1 MKRVIALILALV
13 LFLLARILAVL
24 GVTTLGDILA
34 QALLLFLCTI
44 LFGMELKA
52 WKKVFAILP
61 FILCLWAVIPAA
73 MDLFHGP
80 ETITL
85 SLPQVT
91 RYPSLGLF
99 LGGDTLVTGYDGS
112 GTKLEL
118 SCTGDVPNPYPYT
131 ETLTVTYYPYTKEI
145 IK

>member
-1 MKRVIALILALV
+1 MKQLILLVPALV

-24 GVTTLGDILA
+24 GVTTLGDNLA
-34 QALLLFLCTI
+34 QALLLFVCALV
-44 LFGMELKA
+44 FGMELKT

-61 FILCLWAVIPAA
+61 LLLGLWTVIPAA
-73 MDLFHGP
+73 MDLSHGP

-99 LGGDTLVTGYDGS
+99 LGGDTIVTGYDGN

-118 SCTGDVPNPYPYT
+118 SCVGDVPNPHPYT

>member
-1 MKRVIALILALV
+1 MKRTIALILALV
-13 LFLLARILAVL
+13 LFLLARIGAVL
-24 GVTTLGDILA
+24 GVTTLGNNFA
-34 QALLLFLCTI
+34 QALLLFVCTI

-61 FILCLWAVIPAA
+61 LLLGLWTVIPAA
-73 MDLFHGP
+73 MDVFHGP
-80 ETITL
+80 ETIIL

-131 ETLTVTYYPYTKEI
+131 ETLTVTYYPYTKEL

>member
-1 MKRVIALILALV
+1 MKRAIVLILALV

-24 GVTTLGDILA
+24 GVTTLGDNLA

-61 FILCLWAVIPAA
+61 LILCLWTVIPAA
-73 MDLFHGP
+73 MDVFHGP

-118 SCTGDVPNPYPYT
+118 TGIGDVPNPYPYT

>member
-1 MKRVIALILALV
+1 MKRVIALILVLV

-24 GVTTLGDILA
+24 GVTTLGDNFA

-44 LFGMELKA
+44 LFGRELKA

-61 FILCLWAVIPAA
+61 LILCLWAVIPAA
-73 MDLFHGP
+73 MDVFHGP
-80 ETITL
+80 ETTTL

-112 GTKLEL
+112 ETILEL
-118 SCTGDVPNPYPYT
+118 TGIGDVPNPDPYT